1 MRAIQRYLPDPRH
14 TEVIR
19 IFVQAKPAVA
29 WRAARHID
37 LSNIAWVR
45 FLFDLRT
52 FPDHFKKE
60 SSKENVDRRL
70 GIDQITSHDTGFGIL
85 YEEKRKEIVIG
96 AIGKFWNLQIPFLK
110 VDPDNFSEFNKPGW
124 GKVAWS
130 ITVEPFLKGST
141 ICLELRTTATDEESW
156 KKLSKYYHLIGP
168 FSHLIRRT
176 LMEKL
181 KQRLGVME
189 LPEENKQRLPG
200 DEIICGTRYAE
211 TDIVNIEAPR
221 EIVWRYLMQLGCD
234 RAGWYS
240 IDLVDH
246 GGVPSTDHLVTEWTD
261 RKVGDRLS
269 ATPKQ
274 DSFFEVWQ
282 VKKEEYFVIG
292 GSTRK
297 MNEVFK
303 MSWAFVLEPIGSDAT
318 RLVVRAKMIMSER
331 WKEWFM
337 GNVLYPPVHGLMEL
351 VQLRTIKKYAERD
364 ALKRKQNNET
374 PLLQMIGKDN
384 EPAARVV

>member
-1 MRAIQRYLPDPRH
+1 MRAIQSYMPHPRH

-19 IFVQAKPAVA
+19 IFVQAKPAIA

-37 LSNIAWVR
+37 VSNIGWVR

-52 FPDHFKKE
+52 FGDHLKKKG
-60 SSKENVDRRL
+60 SKAKLDRRL
-70 GIDQITSHDTGFGIL
+70 GIDQITSNDSGFKIL
-85 YEEKRKEIVIG
+85 HEEKKKEIVVG

-110 VDPDNFSEFNKPGW
+110 VDPDNFKEFNKPGW

-130 ITVEPFLKGST
+130 ITVEPFLRGST

-156 KKLSKYYHLIGP
+156 KKLNRYYHLIGP

-181 KQRLGVME
+181 KQRLGILE
-189 LPEENKQRLPG
+189 LPEDSKKRLPG
-200 DEIICGTRYAE
+200 DEIICGTRYTD
-211 TDIVNIEAPR
+211 TDIIQIEAPR

-240 IDLVDH
+240 IDLLDH
-246 GGVPSTDHLVTEWTD
+246 GGIPSTDHLVAEWTD
-261 RKVGDRLS
+261 RKVGDRIS

-274 DSFFEVWQ
+274 DNFFEVWQ

-292 GSTRK
+292 GSARK

-303 MSWAFVLEPIGSDAT
+303 MSWAFVLEPIGTDAT

-337 GNVLYPPVHGLMEL
+337 GNVLYPPVHSLMEL
-351 VQLRTIKKYAERD
+351 VQLKTIKKYAERD
-364 ALKRKQNNET
+364 ALKRNQENHRPVLEIVNEE
-374 PLLQMIGKDN
+374 K
-384 EPAARVV
+384 EPAA